1 MMPNA
6 PGDYPSDITDFAALP
21 QTPDKRDEVLA
32 PEHLFFTV
40 QQLLGDTG
48 NSKTA
53 KGCKKRIRKSTQG
66 TLI

>member
-21 QTPDKRDEVLA
+21 QTPDKRDEMPA
-32 PEHLFFTV
+32 PEHLCFTV
-40 QQLLGDTG
+40 QQLLDDTG
-48 NSKTA
+48 NSKSA
-53 KGCKKRIRKSTQG
+53 KGCKKQIGKSTQG